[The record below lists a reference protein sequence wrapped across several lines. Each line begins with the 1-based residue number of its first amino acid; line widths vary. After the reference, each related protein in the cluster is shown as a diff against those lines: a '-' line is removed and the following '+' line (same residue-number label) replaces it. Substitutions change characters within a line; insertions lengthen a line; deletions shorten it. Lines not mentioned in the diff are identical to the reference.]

1 MAIVELEGCS
11 HVRGGLYECIYTI
24 FIIAESLYKVT
35 RKIFIISA
43 TIIHLSSIIDTHY
56 RE

>member
-1 MAIVELEGCS
+1 MAIVELEVCS

-35 RKIFIISA
+35 RKISIISA
-43 TIIHLSSIIDTHY
+43 TIIHLSSIIDTH
-56 RE
+56 